1 MARHGENIRKRKDG
15 RWEGRFMIYS
25 KEKKKKIYRSVYAP
39 SYDEVRKKLAAQK
52 NMLSNDVL
60 GAANNAVLYNV
71 RFSDIAE
78 EWLEMVKNCRK
89 PSTYNKYSIVYHHH
103 IKHCFK
109 DTSLLEIAD
118 AASSQKISDHLSESV
133 SNSIYCVLNQ
143 ILKFFSAKYS
153 ITLPELKKNH
163 FLYSAQSC

>member
-1 MARHGENIRKRKDG
+1 
-15 RWEGRFMIYS
+15 MIYS

-78 EWLEMVKNCRK
+78 EWLTAIFYHFK
-89 PSTYNKYSIVYHHH
+89 P
-103 IKHCFK
+103 
-109 DTSLLEIAD
+109 
-118 AASSQKISDHLSESV
+118 
-133 SNSIYCVLNQ
+133 
-143 ILKFFSAKYS
+143 FFCNIGKPD
-153 ITLPELKKNH
+153 II
-163 FLYSAQSC
+163 